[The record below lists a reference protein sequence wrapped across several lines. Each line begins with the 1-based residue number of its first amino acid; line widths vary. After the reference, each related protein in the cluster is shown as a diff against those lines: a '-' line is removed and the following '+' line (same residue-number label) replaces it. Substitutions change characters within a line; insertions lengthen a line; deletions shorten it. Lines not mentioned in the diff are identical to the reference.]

1 MQIKNATIAFDA
13 KRMFFNSTG
22 LGNYS
27 RTLVSNLSELYP
39 ANRYILYT
47 PHFSFSLEDLTQARD
62 DAFKPRI
69 NTTIRSPKG
78 IWKTKIGGNIWRRMF
93 LGNAINKDKPDIYH
107 GLSNELPLNIQK
119 VKSRKIV
126 TIHDLIFLRYP
137 SYYPTF
143 DRWMYLR
150 KWKHSCNQA
159 DVIIA
164 ISKQT
169 KEDLVEFLGVSPD
182 KIQVVYQAVDSRY
195 YNDYND
201 RLFLNHGLFVP
212 LDYKLPP
219 QIPKEYILY
228 VGSITE
234 RKNLLSLVKA
244 IELLK
249 SRLQVPLVVI
259 GKGKDY
265 EYKVWQY
272 IQEHHL
278 ANQIIFIPYLPVS
291 ELKAI
296 YRCARLMVYPSEF
309 EGFGLPIVESLFSR
323 TPVIT
328 SKGSCFSEAG
338 GPGTIYVNPL
348 DVEEMANAIEKVL
361 TDGAQQMEMIMQG
374 WEFAQQFKAEP
385 TSLATIKVYGLLD

>member
-39 ANRYILYT
+39 ANRYLLYT

-69 NTTIRSPKG
+69 NTAIRSPKG
-78 IWKTKIGGNIWRRMF
+78 IWKTKIGGNIWRSMF

-169 KEDLVEFLGVSPD
+169 KEDLIEFLGVSPD

-249 SRLQVPLVVI
+249 SRLQVPLVVV

-374 WEFAQQFKAEP
+374 WEFAKQFKAEP